1 VRHSLRRY
9 LARLCHAFLSSI
21 YNSTAVNLQT
31 NARCAATSC
40 FGGNGARQHALPGVA
55 TESRAQAER
64 PPAFAHVF
72 RSLAAPGSNFFSVK
86 ASFWLPRSS
95 ILGEAVEQTFPTESS
110 KLGRLML
117 TIGTSC
123 DPDDVP
129 RAAPHSVGA
138 DPKLFHVEAGLA

>member
-1 VRHSLRRY
+1 MPRVFVKHLQFQSGQPTDERSLRSNVVLRWEWRPA
-9 LARLCHAFLSSI
+9 ARFAWCGDRIASSGR
-21 YNSTAVNLQT
+21 TA
-31 NARCAATSC
+31 
-40 FGGNGARQHALPGVA
+40 G
-55 TESRAQAER
+55 
-64 PPAFAHVF
+64 PPAFAQVF

-138 DPKLFHVEAGLA
+138 DPKLFHVKAGLA